1 MKADSG
7 VDLVTVF
14 MEIMQYMNEVPAE
27 PDGEAAQRAMYVEPQ
42 TPVVQYE
49 QQLKQWLKMD

>member
-1 MKADSG
+1 M
-7 VDLVTVF
+7 TVL